1 MIVAE
6 AIRFFAEFGFA
17 APTRALASRLGI
29 TQPLLYRYFP
39 TKEHLIQRLYD
50 ELVVD
55 RWRPEWEELIRDR
68 SIALTERLAAL
79 YTASTASLF
88 TYERMRVF
96 FFMWLAGDKLRDRFL
111 STPNRA
117 QFRLI
122 AGEIRHA
129 FGLPGPEELP
139 VTAAEEEIVWGL
151 QGGIIYLGIREYIF
165 GLTLAEDRETLIRW
179 QVETFARG
187 VEPLVRRVLGLAA
200 AGSELPDRRAP
211 HDMPAGTLRDT
222 LGRRGRQRA

>member
-6 AIRFFAEFGFA
+6 AIRFFAEFGFSA
-17 APTRALASRLGI
+17 STRALAARLGI

-39 TKEHLIQRLYD
+39 TKDHLIQRLYE

-55 RWRPEWEELIRDR
+55 RWRPEWEQLIGDR
-68 SIALTERLAAL
+68 SLALAERLTAL
-79 YTASTASLF
+79 YLASTASLF

-96 FFMWLAGDKLRDRFL
+96 FFMWLAGDGLRDRFL

-122 AGEIRHA
+122 AGEIRHEL
-129 FGLPGPEELP
+129 GLPGPDEMP
-139 VTAAEEEIVWGL
+139 ITAAEEEIVWSL

-179 QVETFARG
+179 QVEVFLRG
-187 VEPLVRRVLGLAA
+187 VGKLVHRVLGLTEDGQGLAA
-200 AGSELPDRRAP
+200 PRGAKDKLARLVPGTRSGAP
-211 HDMPAGTLRDT
+211 AR
-222 LGRRGRQRA
+222 